1 MWEINKKNEEMD
13 WHDVVSNVKVA
24 FLDDAITGSKY
35 PMAVD
40 LSKPDSEVTKTVLGL
55 AQSGTG
61 EGHDQFLSGPQ
72 VCFDL
77 TLTNKAWVEGE
88 RYRFLYFISSQ
99 STMHRISKF
108 DLDKSYIE
116 YVDPRVIEIMKEKR
130 SSYERVL
137 EAKKRAT
144 EAGDKERIKEAE
156 ELEKRLYLEMLYTN
170 PAGFKIT
177 AKMVTNYRQLK
188 TIYAQRRDHR
198 LPEWRAFCRWIE
210 TLPNSELITGAA
222 KKKEIANRQKWL
234 LVSHNDGTGG
244 ADAFDVEKY
253 LSKEDANT
261 AMVQAIETIAQQSV
275 DTLVDDGALDIEEG
289 CATLEYMGVT
299 YGFVV
304 KPDKNI

>member
-1 MWEINKKNEEMD
+1 MENMEVKEMD
-13 WHDVVSNVKVA
+13 YNDIISNVKTA
-24 FLDDAITGSKY
+24 FMEESIKGSKY
-35 PMAVD
+35 PMSVD
-40 LSKPDSEVTKTVLGL
+40 LTKPTDEITKTVLAL
-55 AQSGTG
+55 AQSGNG
-61 EGHDQFLSGPQ
+61 EAHDQFLTGIQ

-77 TLTNKAWVEGE
+77 TFTNKAWVEGE

-108 DLDKSYIE
+108 DFDKSYIE
-116 YVDPRVIEIMKEKR
+116 YVDPRVIEIMKEKKA
-130 SSYERVL
+130 SYERVL
-137 EAKKRAT
+137 EAKKFAT

-210 TLPNSELITGAA
+210 TLPNSELITGAV
-222 KKKEIANRQKWL
+222 KKKELANRQKWL

-253 LSKEDANT
+253 LSKEDANV
-261 AMVQAIETIAQQSV
+261 AMVQAIETIAQKSV
-275 DTLVDDGALDIEEG
+275 DTLVDDGALDIEDG